1 MVEYNYL
8 IPSYKLSYKKEG
20 VKDMIIETLGQVT
33 FVNGILRVQALGVA
47 PSGEVV
53 ETGTIEIPGNKVGDI
68 INLLAGAA
76 QNISDKIGEEP
87 AASKEGNGKKDK
99 KDNKKKK

>member
-1 MVEYNYL
+1 MIVE
-8 IPSYKLSYKKEG
+8 S
-20 VKDMIIETLGQVT
+20 LGQVT
-33 FVNGILRVQALGVA
+33 FVNGILRVQALAVA

-68 INLLAGAA
+68 INLLASAA
-76 QNISDKIGEEP
+76 QGISEKIGEETSVAP
-87 AASKEGNGKKDK
+87 KKDNKKEK

>member
-1 MVEYNYL
+1 M
-8 IPSYKLSYKKEG
+8 
-20 VKDMIIETLGQVT
+20 
-33 FVNGILRVQALGVA
+33 
-47 PSGEVV
+47 
-53 ETGTIEIPGNKVGDI
+53 ETGTLEIPGNKVGDI
-68 INLLAGAA
+68 INLLASAA